1 MKFEISG
8 SDELVR
14 KLEDLG
20 QAAESLQG
28 EHSVSL
34 ESLFP
39 DEFISTHTEYATLED
54 FLASSGFDTSSQ
66 EAFEAISADEWDAYV
81 KSESDFSSWQEMM
94 ESAVVL
100 WVSNHLGLA

>member
-1 MKFEISG
+1 MKFEIRG

-34 ESLFP
+34 ETLFP
-39 DEFISTHTEYATLED
+39 NEFISDHTDFATLEE
-54 FLASSGFDTSSQ
+54 FLASSEFELSSQ
-66 EAFEAISADEWDAYV
+66 EAFEAIPDEAWDEFV
-81 KSESDFSSWQEMM
+81 KSASDFSSWQEMM

-100 WVSNHLGLA
+100 WVSSNLG

>member
-1 MKFEISG
+1 MKFEIRG

-34 ESLFP
+34 ETLFP
-39 DEFISTHTEYATLED
+39 DEFISNHTDFATLEEL
-54 FLASSGFDTSSQ
+54 LASSEFELSSQ
-66 EAFEAISADEWDAYV
+66 EAFEAIPDEAWDEFV
-81 KSESDFSSWQEMM
+81 KSASDFSSWQEMM

-100 WVSNHLGLA
+100 WVSSNLV